1 MFSATMTGPE
11 MEKTTPFCSS
21 PASSFESLG
30 AMAGGDLVSIGA
42 VDDDDV
48 LSVSEPSTLDSSI
61 QRTESVQHSL
71 PALGRPD
78 QPSQQPTNTPS
89 EAGPRR
95 NRRRRRQ
102 DLPSDQPESSEPTQ
116 VNTAEGAAEHTTE
129 TAAAATGPPTENERP
144 PTKRRRYTVD
154 VMRPDGGPSPSNS
167 NGFASVSNGAS
178 SSLQKP
184 PLPNPSAGKQSQ
196 AEYQDATMS
205 NGSSPLSPTY
215 RGHDREEVTRILIQS
230 LYELGYHQ
238 AASTLTAESKYELE
252 SPGVAAFRTAILG
265 GDWNEAERILLSS
278 FCPDGDAGELDG
290 ITGKQLAKRD
300 GLVLASGA
308 NENEMLFCIRQQK
321 FLELLDR
328 RDLTTALV
336 VLRQELT
343 PLNHDITQLHALSS
357 LLMST
362 PENLRA
368 RAGWGRTISES
379 RQNLLSELTRS
390 ISPSVMIPDHR
401 LAVLLDQVKQTQINN
416 CLYHNTAVS
425 PSLYSDHLCD
435 KSGFPLRTAFE
446 LSHHT
451 NEVWYLEFSHDGTK
465 LATTSRDCTVLI
477 YDSTTFEIIHRLT
490 EHSEPVAYATW
501 SPDDS
506 KLITCSQDFKA
517 KLWDVPSGTCL
528 LTIEH
533 HHAPITSASWAPDG
547 ESFVTGSL
555 DSQSQLCHWSVPHK
569 SLLYTWPGQYRV
581 RDCAITP
588 DGKRLIA
595 ISLQKRI
602 YVYNFITREEEYS
615 VLLKLDLTCLSV
627 SADSRFML
635 VNMSENEVQLL
646 DIETAEVV
654 RRFLGQ
660 KQGNF
665 LIRSAFGGAAENFV
679 VSGSED
685 AKIYIWHKEN
695 SRLVESLEGHVS
707 GCVNAVAWNPA
718 DPGMFASAGD
728 DRKVRVWMRQPCL
741 GTSSGNKSR
750 RSIRSN
756 PSSSAVS
763 LKPSG

>member
-1 MFSATMTGPE
+1 MWRLKASDAAFDLADELPSHTPVSAGPGLSD
-11 MEKTTPFCSS
+11 PLSS
-21 PASSFESLG
+21 SDG
-30 AMAGGDLVSIGA
+30 N
-42 VDDDDV
+42 
-48 LSVSEPSTLDSSI
+48 
-61 QRTESVQHSL
+61 QRTETVQHSQSS
-71 PALGRPD
+71 LGRLD
-78 QPSQQPTNTPS
+78 QPSQQTTSAPT

-95 NRRRRRQ
+95 SRRRRRQ
-102 DLPSDQPESSEPTQ
+102 DLSPDQPESPESRQ
-116 VNTAEGAAEHTTE
+116 VNTAGGAVEVGLE
-129 TAAAATGPPTENERP
+129 TAAPGPQRDDESP
-144 PTKRRRYTVD
+144 PNKRRKYTLD
-154 VMRPDGGPSPSNS
+154 DMRPDGGPSPSNS
-167 NGFASVSNGAS
+167 NGVASVSNGAS
-178 SSLQKP
+178 SSIHKQP
-184 PLPNPSAGKQSQ
+184 FSNSPVGKQPQ
-196 AEYQDATMS
+196 AGYQDAS
-205 NGSSPLSPTY
+205 IANGSLPPTY

-238 AASTLTAESKYELE
+238 AASTLTAESRYELE
-252 SPGVAAFRTAILG
+252 SPGVAAFRAAILDG
-265 GDWNEAERILLSS
+265 NWNEAERILLSS
-278 FCPDGDAGELDG
+278 FCPDGDAGEVDG
-290 ITGKQLAKRD
+290 VTGKQLSKRD

-328 RDLTTALV
+328 RDLATALV

-368 RAGWGRTISES
+368 RAGWGRSISES
-379 RQNLLSELTRS
+379 RQALLSELTRS

-401 LAVLLDQVKQTQINN
+401 LAVLLDQVKHTQINN
-416 CLYHNTAVS
+416 CLYHNTAQS

-435 KSGFPLRTAFE
+435 KSDFPLRTAFE

-501 SPDDS
+501 SPDDT

-517 KLWDVPSGTCL
+517 KMWNVQTGTCI
-528 LTIEH
+528 LTINH

-555 DSQSQLCHWSVPHK
+555 DGQSQLCHWSVRGEP
-569 SLLYTWPGQYRV
+569 LYTWPGQYRV

-602 YVYNFITREEEYS
+602 YVYNFITHEEEYS
-615 VLLKLDLTCLSV
+615 VLLKLDLTCLSI

-660 KQGNF
+660 QQGNF

-695 SRLVESLEGHVS
+695 SQLVEALEGHVS
-707 GCVNAVAWNPA
+707 GCVNAVAWNPT

-728 DRKVRVWMRQPCL
+728 DRKVRVWMKQPSL
-741 GTSSGNKSR
+741 GTASGNKSR

-756 PSSSAVS
+756 PSSSAAS
-763 LKPSG
+763 LKRVS

>member
-1 MFSATMTGPE
+1 M
-11 MEKTTPFCSS
+11 
-21 PASSFESLG
+21 ASSSSLAFE
-30 AMAGGDLVSIGA
+30 AIDGGDFRGRSCNWQSKHGQQASSRHNKQLKGSDAVFDLADEPPSHTPVSAGPG
-42 VDDDDV
+42 
-48 LSVSEPSTLDSSI
+48 LSDPSSSSLDSSI

-78 QPSQQPTNTPS
+78 QPSQQPANTPS

-102 DLPSDQPESSEPTQ
+102 DLPSDQPESFEPTQ
-116 VNTAEGAAEHTTE
+116 VNTAEGAAEHSTE
-129 TAAAATGPPTENERP
+129 TAAAPATTTGPPTENEHP

-154 VMRPDGGPSPSNS
+154 VMRPDGGPSPSNL

-184 PLPNPSAGKQSQ
+184 PLPNSPAGKQSQ

-238 AASTLTAESKYELE
+238 AASTLSAESKYELE

-290 ITGKQLAKRD
+290 VTGKQLAKRD

-368 RAGWGRTISES
+368 RAGWGHTITES

-501 SPDDS
+501 SPDDT

-679 VSGSED
+679 VSGSEGMSLTPPYLPISSP
-685 AKIYIWHKEN
+685 AIPN
-695 SRLVESLEGHVS
+695 S
-707 GCVNAVAWNPA
+707 CYY
-718 DPGMFASAGD
+718 
-728 DRKVRVWMRQPCL
+728 
-741 GTSSGNKSR
+741 
-750 RSIRSN
+750 
-756 PSSSAVS
+756 
-763 LKPSG
+763 